1 MLQGIWSSSSANT
14 SQLSKLFSKLDANN
28 DKSVSKNEFVAGK
41 PSDVTDDQAS
51 SMFDSLDSSK
61 SGSLSESGMQT
72 AFQQMATLMQS
83 VLIQAQSDSS
93 STQQDGPPDSS
104 EMFSSL
110 DTDGDGSV
118 TRSEFLAGKPDD
130 ISDEQAG
137 AFFDKIA
144 GKNGDSLTQAQFTEG
159 MKSMA
164 PPSHGPQSASGG
176 GSPPDSSEMFSSLDA
191 DGDGSVSRAEFLA
204 GRPDNVS
211 EDQAGAFF
219 DKIAGNNGDSL
230 TQAQFTEGLKSA
242 GPPSDSTQT
251 ASTSDSSSQD
261 DLLKKLLEA
270 LKANEKDNQDSQI
283 GSSSSDTQTQ
293 ASQMLDQF
301 IKAVSSYQNTAYKTA
316 YADVSLLG
324 TSVAA

>member
-1 MLQGIWSSSSANT
+1 MLQGIGSSSSANT
-14 SQLSKLFSKLDANN
+14 AQLSKLFTKLDTNN

-41 PSDVTDDQAS
+41 PSDATDDQAS

-72 AFQQMATLMQS
+72 AFQQMATVMQS

-93 STQQDGPPDSS
+93 STQQDGPPDAS

-110 DTDGDGSV
+110 DADGDGSV

-144 GKNGDSLTQAQFTEG
+144 GNNGDSLTQAQFTEG

-164 PPSHGPQSASGG
+164 
-176 GSPPDSSEMFSSLDA
+176 
-191 DGDGSVSRAEFLA
+191 
-204 GRPDNVS
+204 
-211 EDQAGAFF
+211 
-219 DKIAGNNGDSL
+219 
-230 TQAQFTEGLKSA
+230 
-242 GPPSDSTQT
+242 PPSDSTQT

-261 DLLKKLLEA
+261 DLLKNCWKP
-270 LKANEKDNQDSQI
+270 
-283 GSSSSDTQTQ
+283 
-293 ASQMLDQF
+293 
-301 IKAVSSYQNTAYKTA
+301 
-316 YADVSLLG
+316 
-324 TSVAA
+324 